1 MNYKKQV
8 RLFNIRKI
16 NAISMSMFIAS
27 LVLFAMINIFA
38 TDNIKNGY
46 LVTPYVWLD
55 IIIAVVI
62 LLVGLIVHEGLHA
75 LMAIIVGKNK
85 PSDIKFGIN
94 IKQGILYCHAQKPLT
109 KSAYLIVL
117 ITPIIVTAVIPIIIS
132 TIFSNAIFISAFA
145 FLFAGGAGDLVM
157 FFDVCKNVDKKA
169 VIFDHEKS
177 AGYYVAYKEG
187 EEPEGF
193 AESTEQDES
202 KILGEMVRKNDEF
215 SQKTSWIKIVAI
227 VIFLIIIV
235 LMLYILAQFMK
246 II

>member
-1 MNYKKQV
+1 MRY
-8 RLFNIRKI
+8 RL
-16 NAISMSMFIAS
+16 
-27 LVLFAMINIFA
+27 
-38 TDNIKNGY
+38 
-46 LVTPYVWLD
+46 
-55 IIIAVVI
+55 
-62 LLVGLIVHEGLHA
+62 LHRW
-75 LMAIIVGKNK
+75 V
-85 PSDIKFGIN
+85 
-94 IKQGILYCHAQKPLT
+94 
-109 KSAYLIVL
+109 
-117 ITPIIVTAVIPIIIS
+117 
-132 TIFSNAIFISAFA
+132 
-145 FLFAGGAGDLVM
+145 VM
-157 FFDVCKNVDKKA
+157 FFDVCENVDKKA

>member
-16 NAISMSMFIAS
+16 NAVSMAMFILG
-27 LVLFAMINIFA
+27 LVLCSMLNIFA

-75 LMAIIVGKNK
+75 LMAIIMGKNK

-94 IKQGILYCHAQKPLT
+94 IKQGILYCHASKPIT
-109 KSAYLIVL
+109 KTAYLIML
-117 ITPIIVTAVIPIIIS
+117 ITPLIVTAIIPLVLT
-132 TIFSNAIFISAFA
+132 TILSNAIFISAFA
-145 FLFAGGAGDLVM
+145 FLFAGCAGDIVM
-157 FFDVCKNVDKKA
+157 FVDVARNVDKNA
-169 VIFDHEKS
+169 LIIDHEKS
-177 AGYYVAYKEG
+177 AGYYVAYEEG
-187 EEPEGF
+187 KEPEGF
-193 AESTEQDES
+193 IESNVDDES

-235 LMLYILAQFMK
+235 VMLYLLAQFMK